1 MLGQTAICKLN
12 NISLF
17 AKKLELFKQLERV
30 CYEETIQV
38 AIQYKQLIEE
48 LAMHAVSR
56 DDDCQR
62 LCYRSVCVSVFK
74 KLIKFFFRQP
84 LYRFQSIIETV
95 GHHIHPFFLGLYRS
109 VECGDATVFQQMVF
123 FKRTRPVFHFFG
135 CGVLLAI
142 LHGAPVFEYDII
154 GFMQGFYGADHAVA
168 GVV

>member
-56 DDDCQR
+56 DDD
-62 LCYRSVCVSVFK
+62 
-74 KLIKFFFRQP
+74 
-84 LYRFQSIIETV
+84 
-95 GHHIHPFFLGLYRS
+95 
-109 VECGDATVFQQMVF
+109 
-123 FKRTRPVFHFFG
+123 
-135 CGVLLAI
+135 
-142 LHGAPVFEYDII
+142 
-154 GFMQGFYGADHAVA
+154 
-168 GVV
+168 